1 MWFCGVSGRRKDR
14 GVCGSSVLVVGGRS
28 GQRSVWFLC
37 VSGRK
42 DRGVCGSSVLVVG
55 GRTEECVVPRC

>member
-1 MWFCGVSGRRKDR
+1 MRK
-14 GVCGSSVLVVGGRS
+14 GGRKE
-28 GQRSVWFLC
+28 GRT
-37 VSGRK
+37 VSFVCSDYKKIRRK

>member
-1 MWFCGVSGRRKDR
+1 MDR
-14 GVCGSSVLVVGGRS
+14 GVCGSAVLVVGGRS

-42 DRGVCGSSVLVVG
+42 DRGVCGSAVLVVG
-55 GRTEECVVPRC
+55 GRTEECVVPQC